1 MEPQDNKKLALQK
14 AISSHEQ
21 AEAAISDLLKDGD
34 DPTYAAL
41 LERIRAN
48 IADLRADAQTT
59 EPGEQV

>member
-21 AEAAISDLLKDGD
+21 AEAAIADLLKDGD
-34 DPTYAAL
+34 DPRYAAL

-48 IADLRADAQTT
+48 IAELRVDAQTT
-59 EPGEQV
+59 TSAEQV

>member
-21 AEAAISDLLKDGD
+21 AEAAIADLLKDGD
-34 DPTYAAL
+34 DPAYATL

-48 IADLRADAQTT
+48 IAELRADAHTT
-59 EPGEQV
+59 SPAEQV